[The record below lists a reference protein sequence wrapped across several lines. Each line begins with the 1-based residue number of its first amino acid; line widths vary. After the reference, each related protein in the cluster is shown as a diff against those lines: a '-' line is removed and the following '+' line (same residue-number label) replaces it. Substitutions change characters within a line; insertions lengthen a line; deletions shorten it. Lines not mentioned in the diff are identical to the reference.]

1 MKCIII
7 FIICAR
13 LYKYNIYIYI
23 TYYNTDSI
31 KPSRPTVSVVEISP
45 PLLPLPP
52 SLIFEMGICPR
63 TERGSKYQLVT
74 VKLIF
79 DNIQTDTRI
88 YMYI

>member
-7 FIICAR
+7 FIICAH
-13 LYKYNIYIYI
+13 LYKYNIYI

-31 KPSRPTVSVVEISP
+31 KPSRPMVSVVEISP
-45 PLLPLPP
+45 PLPLPP
-52 SLIFEMGICPR
+52 SLIFETGICPR

-88 YMYI
+88 YI